1 MLDTTGSGGRFGNR
15 FFQNMVVD
23 MLSRKFNLPARYGF
37 FEACSRLGVDL
48 FTSGTH
54 QYMNTLV
61 VTEENVNVIMKAD
74 SLGVNLSLHPN
85 VYFQT
90 PIIAGRIRN
99 SLNIGKIKEC
109 NPYSTRYSEN
119 SDVFVHVRIGDLA
132 GKNLTPG
139 IDYYENILSSIEFTY
154 GYISSDTP
162 DHPMVKHL
170 MQKYDLRYFLDNEI
184 TTVQFGST
192 CKYIVTAGGTF
203 SWLIALL
210 GFNSDVYYPK
220 NYLAW
225 HGDIYGF
232 PDWKGV

>member
-1 MLDTTGSGGRFGNR
+1 LGNR
-15 FFQNMVVD
+15 FFQNMIVD
-23 MLSRKFNLPARYGF
+23 MLSRKFNLPASYGCLELF
-37 FEACSRLGVDL
+37 RRLGFDL
-48 FTSGTH
+48 FTSGTQ

-61 VTEENVNVIMKAD
+61 VTEENVNVIMKAG
-74 SLGVNLSLHPN
+74 SLDVNLSLHPN

-90 PIIAGRIRN
+90 PIIAGKIRS

-170 MQKYDLRYFLDNEI
+170 MQKYDLHYFLDNEI
-184 TTVQFGST
+184 ATVQFGST

-210 GFNSDVYYPK
+210 GFHSDVYYPK
-220 NYLAW
+220 NCLTW